1 MATLTT
7 RDPLSPRLF
16 PYAGRGGGCY
26 PVDQARVALVE
37 CRAMS
42 SIWTGERVR
51 LRGIEPDD
59 WAEFRRFD
67 DDTEVQR
74 NADMVHLPR
83 SDAASLQWA
92 EEQSL
97 RKAENDQFQLAI
109 VALENDTRVGAL
121 STNGTDQRAGRFSY
135 GIAIGRNFHRRGYAS
150 DAVVILLRFMFTERR
165 YHKAEAGIYA
175 YNEASIALHRHLGFQ
190 HEGRLRDHEFLDG
203 GYQDLILM
211 GITDEEFAARHMRR

>member
-1 MATLTT
+1 MT
-7 RDPLSPRLF
+7 
-16 PYAGRGGGCY
+16 
-26 PVDQARVALVE
+26 
-37 CRAMS
+37 

-59 WAEFRRFD
+59 WAEFHRFD

-97 RKAENDQFQLAI
+97 HKAEKDQFQLAI
-109 VALENDTRVGAL
+109 EALENDTLVGAL

-150 DAVVILLRFMFTERR
+150 DAVVILLRFMFGERR
-165 YHKAEAGIYA
+165 YNKAEAGIYG
-175 YNEASIALHRHLGFQ
+175 YNEASIALHEHLGFQ
-190 HEGRLRDHEFLDG
+190 HEGRLREHEFLDG
-203 GYQDLILM
+203 AYQDLVLM
-211 GITDEEFAARHMRR
+211 GITATEFTDRHLCR